1 MSDIEADVIIV
12 GSGIAGALLA
22 DGVLP
27 RRECGVAILE
37 AGPRIDRG
45 QALAR
50 YFQAPFKTPE
60 SPYEATSEADF
71 PLTVEPGHWYRQSGP
86 DPFKSTYLKAVGG
99 TTWHWL
105 GTCLRLLPNDFRMR
119 SPLREGRRLAAELRR
134 PGALLHAGRAGT
146 GRGGRFRRGS
156 RLPPFRRFPAAAHSA
171 FLPRQRLR
179 ARPFRVRATG
189 SAQLPRPATRSS
201 GTGGPPAAEARPA
214 FPSARFRQST
224 TRPCIWP
231 GPSAAAPPSIPRPRL
246 PS

>member
-1 MSDIEADVIIV
+1 MSDIEADVVIV

-22 DGVLP
+22 DRLALSGV
-27 RRECGVAILE
+27 RVAILE

-45 QALAR
+45 HALRR

-60 SPYEATSEADF
+60 SPYEATPAADF
-71 PLTVEPGHWYRQSGP
+71 PLTIDPGHWYRQSGP
-86 DPFKSTYLKAVGG
+86 DRFKSTYLKAVGG

-119 SPLREGRRLAAELRR
+119 SRY
-134 PGALLHAGRAGT
+134 
-146 GRGGRFRRGS
+146 GRGVDWPLDYDDLEPFYTQAEREWRAIPARISAPPVPVLSRSRRFRFPTSTAYS
-156 RLPPFRRFPAAAHSA
+156 RAPY
-171 FLPRQRLR
+171 
-179 ARPFRVRATG
+179 RVPATG

-231 GPSAAAPPSIPRPRL
+231 GPSAAAPRSIPQPRL